1 MKLVKLRCVECEQE
15 FRLNEEVELAEIVI
29 CPVCNTEYE
38 VVGVESGSVNIRLLK
53 SDSKNFGEQM

>member
-1 MKLVKLRCVECEQE
+1 VKLVKLRCVECEQE